1 MVTPYPE
8 KYFDH
13 FPTSDQSKTCFF
25 EVFGTWRLII
35 KIFKKIEKDLLKK
48 NRANKNW
55 LRSNYV

>member
-25 EVFGTWRLII
+25 EVFETWRLIVQ
-35 KIFKKIEKDLLKK
+35 IFKKIEEELLKK
-48 NRANKNW
+48 MRANKNW
-55 LRSNYV
+55 